1 MIDTFDYVN
10 TAIKKQYSW
19 HWYFEHYRNHSP
31 KSGLESY
38 LFCESNPVDK
48 WPGEGSID
56 YVHYYNGLKFIR
68 NFTDW
73 NNGFGYELLIGTSK
87 GRKSKV
93 IWLIDKIDNTSS
105 DLNITIYSHDAKRS
119 PSFAKPI
126 IYYLYIKPTLHKY
139 LSSVLKGFRWYITK
153 NERVRKNQFG
163 THKWFSKWPLYLLP
177 EKDKWL
183 TTITIGH

>member
-1 MIDTFDYVN
+1 MPIIET
-10 TAIKKQYSW
+10 QYLKPVHNKIRINAPSELVW
-19 HWYFEHYRNHSP
+19 KVISSP
-31 KSGLESY
+31 GNLEY
-38 LFCESNPVDK
+38 CHPFCESNPVDK

-105 DLNITIYSHDAKRS
+105 DLNITIYSHDVKRY

-126 IYYLYIKPTLHKY
+126 IYYLYIKPSLHKY

-163 THKWFSKWPLYLLP
+163 THKWFSK
-177 EKDKWL
+177 
-183 TTITIGH
+183 